1 MATSRG
7 IDVSGYQKA
16 QDWNAHKKDGV
27 EFAFAKASEGM
38 HSRDKMFETHMAGIL
53 KAGLVP
59 GAYHFAW
66 PNQDVQA
73 EAANYIGAVK
83 PYTSGPFMHWLDL
96 ERYEDNRNYKNRTAA
111 EIQAWAAE
119 WVRIVRKKF
128 PNNFVGVYTSGSD
141 IQAGRFPNGVQLW
154 YPAYPV
160 QGSSYERAEKA
171 GQPKPSGIK
180 PLVWQFTSKPLDRN
194 IAYVSAKE
202 LRAMAGNKKVDDG
215 GETHDMQAEDQLKL
229 SEWAVKKWPEDPSMA
244 DGKIGVGNAIAGAYS
259 HARAARED
267 QAAELAA
274 LRKDVQ
280 ALKASLAT
288 VLQLLREPK
297 PTEPKPEPAPAP
309 PKKATGR

>member
-16 QDWNAHKKDGV
+16 QNWADHKKDGV

-38 HSRDKMFETHMAGIL
+38 HTRDKMFDTHMSGIL

-66 PNQDVQA
+66 PNQDAHQ

-83 PYTSGPFMHWLDL
+83 PYATGPFMHWLDL
-96 ERYEDNRNYKNRTAA
+96 ERYEDNRNYKGRTAA
-111 EIQAWAAE
+111 EIQTWAKT
-119 WVRIVRKKF
+119 WVSLVRKAF

-141 IQAGRFPNGVQLW
+141 IQAGRFPNGVELW

-160 QGSSYERAEKA
+160 QGSSYERAENA
-171 GQPKPSGIK
+171 GRPNASGIK
-180 PLVWQFTSKPLDRN
+180 PLIWQFTSKPLDRN

-202 LRAMAGNKKVDDG
+202 LRAMAGNKKDDG
-215 GETHDMQAEDQLKL
+215 GEKAEMQAGDQLKL

-274 LRKDVQ
+274 LRKEVAGLRADLKT
-280 ALKASLAT
+280 ALE
-288 VLQLLREPK
+288 LLRATPEPK
-297 PTEPKPEPAPAP
+297 PPTQ
-309 PKKATGR
+309 ATKR

>member
-7 IDVSGYQKA
+7 IDVSGYQSA
-16 QDWNAHKKDGV
+16 QNWAEHKKNGV

-38 HSRDKMFETHMAGIL
+38 HGRDKMFDRHIADIM

-73 EAANYIGAVK
+73 ETANYIGAVK
-83 PYTSGPFMHWLDL
+83 PYTDGPFMHWLDL
-96 ERYEDNRNYKNRTAA
+96 ERYEDGRNYRNRTAA
-111 EIQAWAAE
+111 EIQAWAAQ
-119 WVRIVRKKF
+119 WVAIVRKKF

-160 QGSSYERAEKA
+160 QGSSYERAESA

-180 PLVWQFTSKPLDRN
+180 PLIWQFTSKPLDRS

-202 LRAMAGNKKVDDG
+202 LRAMAGNKKVDG
-215 GETHDMQAEDQLKL
+215 GEKDEMQLGDQIKL
-229 SEWAVKKWPEDPSMA
+229 SDWVVKKWPEDKNMA
-244 DGKIGVGNAIAGAYS
+244 DGQIGVGNAIAGAYS
-259 HARAARED
+259 HARAAREE
-267 QAAELAA
+267 QAAELEA
-274 LRKDVQ
+274 LRKEV
-280 ALKASLAT
+280 AGLKADLKTA
-288 VLQLLREPK
+288 LQLLRNTP
-297 PTEPKPEPAPAP
+297 EPKPETKPAA
-309 PKKATGR
+309 KR

>member
-16 QDWNAHKKDGV
+16 QDWKKHKEDGV

-38 HSRDKMFETHMAGIL
+38 HGRDTMFDRHIADII

-83 PYTSGPFMHWLDL
+83 PYTDGPFMHWLDL
-96 ERYEDNRNYKNRTAA
+96 ERYEDGRNYRNRTAA

-119 WVRIVRKKF
+119 WVRIVRRKF
-128 PNNFVGVYTSGSD
+128 PNNFVGIYTSGSD

-171 GQPKPSGIK
+171 GQPKPSGISA
-180 PLVWQFTSKPLDRN
+180 LIWQFTSKPLDRS

-202 LRAMAGNKKVDDG
+202 LRAMASNKKADKGEDD
-215 GETHDMQAEDQLKL
+215 EMKLADQIKL
-229 SEWAVKKWPEDPSMA
+229 NEWAVKKWADDKTMA
-244 DGKIGVGNAIAGAYS
+244 DGQIGVGNALAGAYS
-259 HARAARED
+259 HARASRDET
-267 QAAELAA
+267 AEQLAA
-274 LRKDVQ
+274 LRKDV
-280 ALKASLAT
+280 AGLKSSLAT
-288 VLQLLREPK
+288 ILHLLEHAPDGGN
-297 PTEPKPEPAPAP
+297 APAP
-309 PKKATGR
+309 KTAKR

>member
-7 IDVSGYQKA
+7 IDVSNYQKA
-16 QDWNAHKKDGV
+16 QDWAEHKKNGV
-27 EFAFAKASEGM
+27 AFAFAKASEGM
-38 HSRDKMFETHMAGIL
+38 HGRDKMFDRHIADII

-83 PYTSGPFMHWLDL
+83 AYTDGPFMHWLDL
-96 ERYEDNRNYKNRTAA
+96 ERYEDGRNYRNRTAA

-128 PNNFVGVYTSGSD
+128 PNNFVGIYTSGSD

-160 QGSSYERAEKA
+160 QGSSYERAEAA
-171 GQPKPSGIK
+171 GRPKPSGINA
-180 PLVWQFTSKPLDRN
+180 LIWQFTSKPLDRS

-202 LRAMAGNKKVDDG
+202 LRDMASNKKADG
-215 GETHDMQAEDQLKL
+215 GDKDEMQLGDQIKL
-229 SEWAVKKWPEDPSMA
+229 SEWAVKKWPEDKTMA
-244 DGKIGVGNAIAGAYS
+244 DGQIGVGSALAGAYS

-267 QAAELAA
+267 QAKELAA
-274 LRKDVQ
+274 LRKDV
-280 ALKASLAT
+280 AGLKASLAT
-288 VLQLLREPK
+288 VLQLLGEKPQPK
-297 PTEPKPEPAPAP
+297 PAD
-309 PKKATGR
+309 KADGR

>member
-7 IDVSGYQKA
+7 IDVSAYQKA
-16 QDWNAHKKDGV
+16 QNWTEHKKDGV

-38 HSRDKMFETHMAGIL
+38 HGRDVMFDRHIADII

-83 PYTSGPFMHWLDL
+83 PYTDGPFMHWLDL
-96 ERYEDNRNYKNRTAA
+96 ERYEDGRNYRNRTAA

-119 WVRIVRKKF
+119 WVRIVRKRF
-128 PNNFVGVYTSGSD
+128 PKNFVGVYTSGSD

-160 QGSSYERAEKA
+160 QGSSYARAESA

-180 PLVWQFTSKPLDRN
+180 PLVWQFTSKPLDRS

-202 LRAMAGNKKVDDG
+202 LRAMASNTKATEGEDD
-215 GETHDMQAEDQLKL
+215 EMKLADQIKL
-229 SEWAVKKWPEDPSMA
+229 NEWAVKKWADDKTMA
-244 DGKIGVGNAIAGAYS
+244 DGQIGVGNALAGAYS
-259 HARAARED
+259 HARAGREES
-267 QAAELAA
+267 AEQLAA
-274 LRKDVQ
+274 LRKDVAALQ
-280 ALKASLAT
+280 ADVKR
-288 VLQLLREPK
+288 LLEALGGK
-297 PTEPKPEPAPAP
+297 KPAPARASGT
-309 PKKATGR
+309 KE